1 MTLPAAG
8 QPASCTDSLTKL
20 PPPFDFQA
28 PVSALPEGER
38 GLLRVSAAESPA
50 QLLRCSTRA
59 EAYGLHLL
67 LLLIPLQALPC
78 RRCRR

>member
-1 MTLPAAG
+1 MCTNHALRICLPPVQGVVTLPAAG

-38 GLLRVSAAESPA
+38 GLLVSA
-50 QLLRCSTRA
+50 C
-59 EAYGLHLL
+59 Y
-67 LLLIPLQALPC
+67 C
-78 RRCRR
+78 R